1 MTIGVQGRTHGNE
14 DEAISAAYVLG
25 RATSWCK
32 ELLIVMTYKVGRE
45 EERQRR
51 IIVLCRLTSSLNS
64 QRSQIKGSEQQATE
78 RQVLMTEE
86 KFGRHIQERTVWYL
100 IVRKKTLMQQ

>member
-64 QRSQIKGSEQQATE
+64 QRSQRQRAASYRKAGVDDRREISEAYPRE
-78 RQVLMTEE
+78 DGVVLNV
-86 KFGRHIQERTVWYL
+86 G
-100 IVRKKTLMQQ
+100 KKTLMQQ